1 MEKEV
6 FNRMV
11 DEFGALNE
19 KVNKLREFLTDDTK
33 VNDLDNLNRDLLIA
47 QFKSMETYLSLLSI
61 RIGLNAP
68 REVFDEISTEDSQSE
83 VDE

>member
-68 REVFDEISTEDSQSE
+68 REVSDEISTEDSQSE